1 MTKASNP
8 MMATMKNRTESG
20 QRKSPA
26 AAKPDQNKRPDQR
39 KRLSR
44 GQSRP
49 AQPAEKAAE
58 PMQTS
63 AARLQKVMA
72 AAGLGSRRALEQH
85 IRSGEIQLNG
95 SNASLGQT
103 VKIGD
108 RLQWADRE
116 WRVMAEQSQHRSL
129 IYNKPEGEIT
139 SRSDPEGR
147 ATVFD
152 RLPHLK
158 NARWV
163 AVGRL
168 DINTTGLLLLTT
180 DGELA
185 NAMMHPSR
193 QVDREYV
200 CRVRGLVSD
209 EQVEQLKTGVLL
221 EDGPAHFNDVR
232 RMGGPDAGAY
242 GKPDSKAKSK
252 ASATGP
258 SRAAANQW
266 FQVTLLEGRN
276 REVRRLWE
284 ALGHMVSRLKRVR
297 YGAAMLPRGLKVGR
311 WHEVSARE
319 HQVLRE
325 DVGLAEAQAELVL
338 QSVGSPTDVPKTR
351 MTAARD
357 RAPRDQGSAGPEN
370 TRTGGRQSTSASRRT
385 GQRKHTT
392 RSSDVER
399 PRRQA
404 GKQRVAKPG
413 SPVGG
418 GRRPASSARR
428 AKPKSR
434 A

>member
-1 MTKASNP
+1 
-8 MMATMKNRTESG
+8 MKSRPESG
-20 QRKSPA
+20 RGKRPA
-26 AAKPDQNKRPDQR
+26 ADKPDQSHRPDRR
-39 KRLSR
+39 KRSTR
-44 GQSRP
+44 GQSR
-49 AQPAEKAAE
+49 AAKPAEKIAE
-58 PMQTS
+58 PSQKQ
-63 AARLQKVMA
+63 AERLQKVMA

-85 IRSGEIQLNG
+85 IRNGEIQLNG

-108 RLQWADRE
+108 RLQWGDRE
-116 WRVMAEQSQHRSL
+116 WRVAAEQSQHRSL

-147 ATVFD
+147 TTVFD
-152 RLPHLK
+152 RLPQLK

-163 AVGRL
+163 AIGRL

-185 NAMMHPSR
+185 NAMMHPSS

-209 EQVEQLKTGVLL
+209 EQVEQLKTGVVM

-242 GKPDSKAKSK
+242 GKPDGKARHKES
-252 ASATGP
+252 ASGA
-258 SRAAANQW
+258 SRVVARAAANQW

-276 REVRRLWE
+276 REVRRMWE
-284 ALGHMVSRLKRVR
+284 ALDHMVSRLKRVR
-297 YGAAMLPRGLKVGR
+297 YGAAMLPRGLKVGH

-325 DVGLAEAQAELVL
+325 DVGLAAAQPELIL
-338 QSVGSPTDVPKTR
+338 QSVGATPDARKTR
-351 MTAARD
+351 TAGARGREARD
-357 RAPRDQGSAGPEN
+357 QASAGPGN
-370 TRTGGRQSTSASRRT
+370 LHKGGRPGAPSSARRT
-385 GQRKHTT
+385 GQRKQTT
-392 RSSDVER
+392 RSSDMEK

-404 GKQRVAKPG
+404 SKSRTGKPRISKPG
-413 SPVGG
+413 SPAGG
-418 GRRPASSARR
+418 GRRPASSARSS
-428 AKPKSR
+428 KPRSR
-434 A
+434 P